1 MISLP
6 EDLAEFVDDEVAS
19 GKFRSQDEVV
29 AEGLR
34 LLQNRERRLDALR
47 VDLQCGIDQLDAGQ
61 GIEVDGDAA
70 HQQLFDE
77 LRRGRA

>member
-6 EDLAEFVDDEVAS
+6 DELAQFVDREVAS
-19 GKFRSQDEVV
+19 GKFRSQEEVV

-47 VDLQCGIDQLDAGQ
+47 ADLQLGIDQLDAGQ
-61 GIEVDGDAA
+61 GVEIQDGTA
-70 HQQLFDE
+70 HQELFDD
-77 LRRGRA
+77 LRYGA

>member
-6 EDLAEFVDDEVAS
+6 DEFVQFVDREVAS

-34 LLQNRERRLDALR
+34 LLQNRERHLDAFR
-47 VDLQCGIDQLDAGQ
+47 ADLQHGIDQLDAGQ
-61 GIEVDGDAA
+61 GLEIQDEAT
-70 HQQLFDE
+70 HQELFDT
-77 LRRGRA
+77 LHSGA

>member
-6 EDLAEFVDDEVAS
+6 EEFVQFVDREVAS

-29 AEGLR
+29 VEGLR

-47 VDLQCGIDQLDAGQ
+47 ADLQVGLDQLDAGQ
-61 GIEVDGDAA
+61 GIEIQGDAA
-70 HQQLFDE
+70 HRKLFAD
-77 LRRGRA
+77 LRNGV